1 MRFKTS
7 DPPVSD
13 LLRERRLELGLA
25 ADPPLQRPTGILL
38 LAGAG
43 SALLLVVLSLGAL
56 PLLASRESQLQ
67 TEVDR
72 LAPVEQ
78 RVGVARARVESLSK
92 RTKAL
97 EKATGQIAS
106 QLVGVRSGSALLEQL
121 RRTTPEGVRLLAVT
135 LQPGELL
142 ISGEADGSGAYER
155 INAFQLN
162 LEALENMTVRGTR
175 ILKATAEADGLVAFS
190 LNAALDASFKPTPEQ
205 LRDLGAEGLALRY
218 ELLEAEGISL

>member
-1 MRFKTS
+1 MRSQPS
-7 DPPVSD
+7 DPPVTD

-25 ADPPLQRPTGILL
+25 ADPPLQRPTRTLL

-43 SALLLVVLSLGAL
+43 SGLLLVVLSLVAL
-56 PLLASRESQLQ
+56 PLLAHRERQLQ

-78 RVGVARARVESLSK
+78 RVGAARARIGSLSA

-97 EKATGQIAS
+97 EQATSQIAS

-121 RRTTPEGVRLLAVT
+121 RRTTPEGVRLLSVT

-142 ISGEADGSGAYER
+142 ISGEADGFGAYER

-162 LEALENMTVRGTR
+162 LEGLENVAVRGAR
-175 ILKATAEADGLVAFS
+175 VLKASAEADGLVAFS
-190 LNAALDASFKPTPEQ
+190 INAALDTSFKPTPEQ
-205 LRDLGAEGLALRY
+205 LRDLGAEGLAIRY
-218 ELLEAEGISL
+218 ELLEAEGVPL

>member
-25 ADPPLQRPTGILL
+25 ADPPLQRPTGTLL

-106 QLVGVRSGSALLEQL
+106 QLVGIRSGSALLEQL

>member
-1 MRFKTS
+1 MGSKAS
-7 DPPVSD
+7 DTPVTD

-25 ADPPLQRPTGILL
+25 ADPPLLRPTRTLL

-43 SALLLVVLSLGAL
+43 SGLLLVILSLVAL
-56 PLLASRESQLQ
+56 PLLSNREGQLQ
-67 TEVDR
+67 AEVDR

-78 RVGVARARVESLSK
+78 RVGAARTRVGSLSS

-97 EKATGQIAS
+97 EKATGEIAS

-162 LEALENMTVRGTR
+162 LEALENVTVRGTR
-175 ILKATAEADGLVAFS
+175 VLKASAEADGLVAFS
-190 LNAALDASFKPTPEQ
+190 LNAALDQAFKPTPEQ
-205 LRDLGAEGLALRY
+205 LRDLGAEGLAVRY
-218 ELLEAEGISL
+218 ELLQAKGVPL

>member
-25 ADPPLQRPTGILL
+25 ADPPLQRPTGTLL

-97 EKATGQIAS
+97 EKATNQIAS

>member
-25 ADPPLQRPTGILL
+25 ADPPLQRPTGTLL

-97 EKATGQIAS
+97 EMATGQIAS
-106 QLVGVRSGSALLEQL
+106 QLVGIRSGSALLEQL

>member
-25 ADPPLQRPTGILL
+25 ADPPLQRPTGTLL

-190 LNAALDASFKPTPEQ
+190 LNAALDASFKPNPEQ

>member
-1 MRFKTS
+1 MRSKAS
-7 DPPVSD
+7 GSPVPD

-25 ADPPLQRPTGILL
+25 ADPPLQRPTRTLL

-43 SALLLVVLSLGAL
+43 SGLLLVVLSLVAL
-56 PLLASRESQLQ
+56 PLFANRERQLQ

-78 RVGVARARVESLSK
+78 RVGAARARVGSLSA

-97 EKATGQIAS
+97 EQATSQIAS

-121 RRTTPEGVRLLAVT
+121 RRTTPEGVRLLSVT

-142 ISGEADGSGAYER
+142 ISGEADGFGAYER

-162 LEALENMTVRGTR
+162 LEGLENVAVRGAR
-175 ILKATAEADGLVAFS
+175 VLKATAEADGLVAFS
-190 LNAALDASFKPTPEQ
+190 INAALDPSFKPTPEQ
-205 LRDLGAEGLALRY
+205 LRDLGAEGLAVRY
-218 ELLEAEGISL
+218 ELLEAEGVPL

>member
-25 ADPPLQRPTGILL
+25 ADPPLQRPTGTLL